1 MIKCSPAQE
10 ALRDFYLRTQ
20 RMMDRLSAAHGT
32 SFARLRLMMHIA
44 SEGSARFVDLVEAFG
59 FAPRTITDA
68 IDALEAN
75 GLVQRR
81 PDAVDR
87 RVKRISL
94 TPAGEAV
101 LEAIEPVRQQF
112 SDQLFGALGDQE
124 REQLTTLLGRLN
136 QRLLKLEEDFQEQTD
151 SVLVQPVTRKEMTE

>member
-1 MIKCSPAQE
+1 MIKYSSAQE

-32 SFARLRLMMHIA
+32 SSGRLRLMMHIA
-44 SEGSARFVDLVEAFG
+44 SRGSARFVDLVEAFG

-68 IDALEAN
+68 VDALEED
-75 GLVQRR
+75 GFVERR

-101 LEAIEPVRQQF
+101 LKAIEPVRQQF
-112 SDQLFGALGDQE
+112 SDRLFGALDQQE

-136 QRLLKLEEDFQEQTD
+136 QRLQELEEDFQE
-151 SVLVQPVTRKEMTE
+151 SRHSLQPNRDYVMKYK